1 MSRSVRCTP
10 TSYLENKGNRVLSGE
25 TSFLYSKK
33 DILDFPSSTVDESL
47 PANVGTWVS
56 SLVREDSTCLGT
68 TEGKL

>member
-47 PANVGTWVS
+47 PANVG
-56 SLVREDSTCLGT
+56 DLGFVP
-68 TEGKL
+68 GPGRFHMPWNY